1 MPVSGNIGDTIQ
13 FQVTDATS
21 VTGVK
26 FGSGQANFN
35 KISETVLDTIVPQTA
50 TYGKVVFEK
59 NNSVETFDITA
70 IGDGNDGAYSAL
82 TGVINT
88 SGFFDTALS
97 GCTTGD
103 VTFTD
108 HNTAS
113 GVCIITATG
122 SSLAQASG
130 IVVSGH
136 ASGYC
141 GGPTGFSTG
150 DYTISET
157 RLGDVTASAL
167 GGSDNFVAFATVEYT
182 GNLNVKQA
190 AVTVTC
196 NESGIQTETTD
207 NFVTLSR
214 INSFSAV
221 PSGGGTIDIFGN
233 VLSSITGVNLGTG
246 LSLSF
251 SGDNTTLNAVVP
263 TGEYNDFLYFDLYSG
278 LSVVSNTKYITSGEV
293 SGSDKSQQL
302 FIFPNQRITDTKG
315 STSNAIV
322 NGSGLSD
329 LTSVIYRS
337 RDSVQVTPT
346 GFNSTSGQLT
356 VSISGLATGFHDIII
371 TKSGASVTGV
381 DFVQIL
387 DNVSHS
393 YGYETYISSGFRYL
407 QELTSGSDLA
417 AALGAET
424 YEFLNTGEADRISLA
439 FSGGAINAGNVTFSL
454 SKKSDVTQ
462 TVTTEY
468 TIKGF
473 GQSESLADT
482 EAYNKFN
489 SGTYTQGL
497 YGAYD
502 PNVSY
507 NLDPRICSITSETTS
522 ETTVDSTFT
531 STGTYTGIISGS
543 PLALPLI
550 TQLRNDNVGKYNSYN
565 SSQNLFCTIISET
578 GVTSGVIGVT
588 DTGVAVTV
596 SASGYNASDNL
607 ASINAMMDGTGAY
620 SGYNLISTST
630 GISDN
635 FESYSYSSG
644 ISFPFD
650 SVQLENTNDQI
661 WHNVHSSGM
670 SILYPAGWGGEH
682 SLSSG
687 FAVITGSA
695 TGSTTLTFSGQ
706 SVSAVNTLITQEIQ
720 NNRKYCTTGDPSYF
734 TTGEIVNL
742 TETGY
747 FYGYC

>member
-1 MPVSGNIGDTIQ
+1 MPVSGNIGDTVQ
-13 FQVTDATS
+13 FQVTDAIS

-35 KISETVLDTIVPQTA
+35 KISDTVLDTIIPQTA
-50 TYGKVVFEK
+50 TYGKVAFQKE
-59 NNSVETFDITA
+59 NSVETFDITA
-70 IGDGNDGAYSAL
+70 TGDGNDGAYSAL
-82 TGVINT
+82 SGVINT
-88 SGFFDTALS
+88 SGFFGVALS

-108 HNTAS
+108 YNTAS
-113 GVCIITATG
+113 GVCVITATG
-122 SSLAQASG
+122 SSSAQASG

-141 GGPTGFSTG
+141 GGPTGFTTG
-150 DYTISET
+150 SYTISET
-157 RLGDVTASAL
+157 RLGSMTASQL
-167 GGSDNFVAFATVEYT
+167 GASDNFVAFATVEYT
-182 GNLNVKQA
+182 GNLNTKQA

-196 NESGIQTETTD
+196 NESGIQTESSD

-214 INSFSAV
+214 INSFSIV
-221 PSGGGTIDIFGN
+221 SSGGGTVDIFGN
-233 VLSSITGVNLGTG
+233 ALSSVTGVNLGTG
-246 LSLSF
+246 LALDF
-251 SGDNTTLNAVVP
+251 SGNNTTLNAVVP
-263 TGEYNDFLYFDLYSG
+263 TGEYDDFLYFDLYSG

-293 SGSDKSQQL
+293 SGLDKSQEL
-302 FIFPNQRITDTKG
+302 FIFPNQKITDTKG
-315 STSNAIV
+315 STSNATV
-322 NGSGLSD
+322 NGSGLND
-329 LTSVIYRS
+329 LSSVVYKS
-337 RDSVQVTPT
+337 KDSVQVTPT

-371 TKSGASVTGV
+371 TKSGASVTGT

-407 QELTSGSDLA
+407 QELTSGSDLT

-424 YEFLNTGEADRISLA
+424 YQFLNTGEADRISLT

-473 GQSESLADT
+473 GQSESLADA

-489 SGTYTQGL
+489 SGIYTQGL
-497 YGAYD
+497 YGAYNS
-502 PNVSY
+502 NVSY
-507 NLDPRICSITSETTS
+507 GLDSRICSVTSETTS
-522 ETTVDSTFT
+522 ETVVDSTFT
-531 STGTYTGIISGS
+531 STGTYTGTISGS

-565 SSQNLFCTIISET
+565 GSQNLFCTITSET
-578 GVTSGVIGVT
+578 GVTSGVIGAT

-596 SASGYNASDNL
+596 SASGYDASVNL
-607 ASINAMMDGTGAY
+607 ASINAMMDATGAY

-644 ISFPFD
+644 ISFPF
-650 SVQLENTNDQI
+650 STVQLENTNDQI

-720 NNRKYCTTGDPSYF
+720 NNRKYCSTGDPSYF

>member
-1 MPVSGNIGDTIQ
+1 M
-13 FQVTDATS
+13 
-21 VTGVK
+21 
-26 FGSGQANFN
+26 
-35 KISETVLDTIVPQTA
+35 
-50 TYGKVVFEK
+50 
-59 NNSVETFDITA
+59 
-70 IGDGNDGAYSAL
+70 
-82 TGVINT
+82 
-88 SGFFDTALS
+88 
-97 GCTTGD
+97 
-103 VTFTD
+103 
-108 HNTAS
+108 TAS
-113 GVCIITATG
+113 
-122 SSLAQASG
+122 Q
-130 IVVSGH
+130 
-136 ASGYC
+136 
-141 GGPTGFSTG
+141 
-150 DYTISET
+150 
-157 RLGDVTASAL
+157 LGA
-167 GGSDNFVAFATVEYT
+167 SDNFVAFATVEYT
-182 GNLNVKQA
+182 GNLNTKQA

-196 NESGIQTETTD
+196 NESGIQTESSD

-214 INSFSAV
+214 INSFSIV
-221 PSGGGTIDIFGN
+221 SSGGGTVDIFGN
-233 VLSSITGVNLGTG
+233 ALSSVTGVSLGTG
-246 LSLSF
+246 LALDF
-251 SGDNTTLNAVVP
+251 SGNNTTLNAVVP
-263 TGEYNDFLYFDLYSG
+263 TGEYDDFLYFDLYSG

-302 FIFPNQRITDTKG
+302 FIFPNQKITDTKG

-329 LTSVIYRS
+329 LTSVVYRS
-337 RDSVQVTPT
+337 KDSVQVTPT

-371 TKSGASVTGV
+371 TKSGASVTGT

-407 QELTSGSDLA
+407 QELTSGSDLT

-424 YEFLNTGEADRISLA
+424 YQFLNTGEADRISLT

-473 GQSESLADT
+473 GQSESLADA

-489 SGTYTQGL
+489 SGIYTQGL
-497 YGAYD
+497 YGAYNS
-502 PNVSY
+502 NVSY
-507 NLDPRICSITSETTS
+507 GLDSRICSVTSETTS
-522 ETTVDSTFT
+522 ETVVDSTFT
-531 STGTYTGIISGS
+531 STGTYTGAISGS

-565 SSQNLFCTIISET
+565 GSQNLFCTITSET
-578 GVTSGVIGVT
+578 GVTSGVIGAT

-596 SASGYNASDNL
+596 SASGYDASVNL

-620 SGYNLISTST
+620 PSYNLISTST

-644 ISFPFD
+644 ISFPF
-650 SVQLENTNDQI
+650 STVQLENTNDQI

-734 TTGEIVNL
+734 NTGEIVNL